1 MTYNKIYL
9 SIPRERIRILLG
21 EKGRVKEV
29 IEKLLNVKINVL
41 SDESDVGS
49 IIIESSFNCSSILK
63 ARDIVAAIGYG
74 LNPDQALK
82 LIEDDYIALFISI
95 SDQAPTIKN
104 LKRIKGRIIGENGKS
119 KRNIEELTKTF
130 IAIDDISN
138 TIVVIGKYE
147 NAMLARDAI
156 IKLIN
161 GAEHGSVYKFIK
173 RKACMLM

>member
-9 SIPRERIRILLG
+9 NIPKERICVLLG
-21 EKGRVKEV
+21 DKGKTKEF
-29 IEKLLNVKINVL
+29 IEKVLNVKINVL
-41 SDESDVGS
+41 SNGDDVGS
-49 IIIESSFNCSSILK
+49 IIIEGSLNCSSILK
-63 ARDIVAAIGYG
+63 ARDIVTAIGYG

-82 LIEDDYIALFISI
+82 LVEDDYIALFISI

-130 IAIDDISN
+130 IAVDDISN
-138 TIVVIGKYE
+138 TVVIVGKYE
-147 NAMLARDAI
+147 NVMLARDAI

-173 RKACMLM
+173 RKAYTLM